1 MPSPSQTGS
10 VPVNVNGKKHPWE
23 RVCVMGLGYVGL
35 PTAAVLA
42 AKGCNVIGVDVDLG
56 RVAIINQGR
65 TPIAEPDL
73 SSMVGDAVA
82 SGRLQAQTAVAPADA
97 FIIAV
102 PTPLKGDHEPD
113 LGHLRSAASEVAT
126 VLVPNNLVVL
136 ESTSPVGTTEA
147 FCDWL
152 AAARPDLSFPHRAGA
167 ASDIRVAYSPERV
180 LPGAIVGELVT
191 NDRIIGGITP
201 ECAEAARSLY
211 QQFVLGECSV
221 TTARTAELV
230 KLTENAN
237 RDVNIAFA
245 NEISLVCDAHGV
257 DPWELI
263 ELANRHPRVSV
274 LQPGPGVGGHCIAV
288 DPWFLVH
295 SAPEL
300 TPVIQTARQV
310 NDQRPD
316 WVVDRV
322 AAACQGVERRNIAC
336 LGLAYKAD
344 VGDLRESPAIE
355 IVKKL
360 RIRLAGRVFV
370 VEPHIED
377 LPVELAGERIDLVDL
392 DEALDAAT
400 VAVLLTDHREFL
412 EIDARRL
419 RDKRLV
425 DTRGAWRALTS

>member
-1 MPSPSQTGS
+1 MRRPRQPESSPERPSAGRHAPD
-10 VPVNVNGKKHPWE
+10 
-23 RVCVMGLGYVGL
+23 RVCVLGLGYVGL

-42 AKGCNVIGVDVDLG
+42 SQGCQVTGVDVDSN

-65 TPIAEPDL
+65 APITEPDL
-73 SSMVGDAVA
+73 TSMVRDAVA
-82 SGRLQAQTAVAPADA
+82 SGRLRAQTAVAPADA

-102 PTPLKGDHEPD
+102 PTPLKDDREPD
-113 LGHLRSAASEVAT
+113 LGHLRAAASQVAG
-126 VLVPNNLVVL
+126 VLAPHNLVVL

-147 FCDWL
+147 VCDWL
-152 AAARPDLSFPHRAGA
+152 AEARPDLSFPHRTGPT
-167 ASDIRVAYSPERV
+167 SDVRVAYSPERV
-180 LPGAIVGELVT
+180 LPGAIVGELVE

-201 ECAEAARSLY
+201 ACGEAAKALY
-211 QQFVLGECSV
+211 RTFVRGECSV

-230 KLTENAN
+230 KLTENAH

-245 NEISLVCDAHGV
+245 NEISLVCDALGV

-263 ELANRHPRVSV
+263 ELANRHPRVEV
-274 LQPGPGVGGHCIAV
+274 LRPGPGVGGHCIAV

-295 SAPEL
+295 SAPAL
-300 TPVIQTARQV
+300 TPVIQTARRV

-322 AAACQGVERRNIAC
+322 GAACHGMVRPDIAC

-360 RIRLAGRVFV
+360 RTRVAGRVFV
-370 VEPHIED
+370 VEPHIAH
-377 LPVELAGERIDLVDL
+377 LPVDIADERIDLVDL
-392 DEALDAAT
+392 DEALEAAT
-400 VAVLLTDHREFL
+400 VVVLLTDHREFL
-412 EIDARRL
+412 EIDPRRL
-419 RDKRLV
+419 RGKRLV
-425 DTRGAWRALTS
+425 DTRGAWRGL